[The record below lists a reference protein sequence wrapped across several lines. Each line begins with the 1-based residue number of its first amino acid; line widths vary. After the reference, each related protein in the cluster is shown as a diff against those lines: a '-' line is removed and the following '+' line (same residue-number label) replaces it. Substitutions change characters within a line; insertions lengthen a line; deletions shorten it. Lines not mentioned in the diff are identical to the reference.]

1 MYSERNSIYR
11 ELTMSNQ
18 TINLND
24 TLYQYMLSVSLRE
37 PAILK
42 SLRET
47 THQLPSHEMQIS
59 PEQGQLMAFLIELT
73 GAEKTLEIG
82 VYTGYSALAVAL
94 ALPEKGKL
102 IACDINP
109 ETTSIAQDFWKKA
122 DIAHKIDLKL
132 APALETL
139 DGLIKQPLSN
149 SFDFI
154 FIDAD
159 KQNYLNYYERS
170 LTLLR
175 PGGLILID
183 NVLWSGRVADTHI
196 HDKQTLAIRAFNQA
210 IYQDKRISMSL
221 IPIGDGLT
229 LIRKR

>member
-1 MYSERNSIYR
+1 
-11 ELTMSNQ
+11 MSTQ
-18 TINLND
+18 TISMND
-24 TLYQYMLSVSLRE
+24 TLYHYMLSVSLRE

-47 THQLPSHEMQIS
+47 TSKLSSHSMQIS
-59 PEQGQLMAFLIELT
+59 PEQGQLMAFLVELT
-73 GAEKTLEIG
+73 AAHKTLEIG

-94 ALPEKGKL
+94 ALPDNGKI
-102 IACDINP
+102 IACDINT
-109 ETTSIAQDFWKKA
+109 ETTAIAQRFWQKA
-122 DIAHKIDLKL
+122 DVAHKIDLRL
-132 APALETL
+132 APALNTL
-139 DGLIKQPLSN
+139 DQLIKQNEIN

-170 LTLLR
+170 LTLAR

-183 NVLWSGRVADTHI
+183 NVLWSGRVADPHDN
-196 HDKQTLAIRAFNQA
+196 DKQTASIRKVNLS
-210 IYQDKRISMSL
+210 IYEDKRVSISL

>member
-1 MYSERNSIYR
+1 
-11 ELTMSNQ
+11 MSNQ
-18 TINLND
+18 TINLSD

-47 THQLPSHEMQIS
+47 TYQLSSHGMQIS
-59 PEQGQLMAFLIELT
+59 PEQGQLMAFLIELS
-73 GAEKTLEIG
+73 GAKKTLEIG
-82 VYTGYSALAVAL
+82 VYTGYSALVVAL
-94 ALPEKGKL
+94 ALPETGKI
-102 IACDINP
+102 IACDINT
-109 ETTSIAQDFWKKA
+109 ETTSIAQAFWQKA
-122 DIAHKIDLKL
+122 GVSHKIDLKL
-132 APALETL
+132 APALDTL
-139 DGLIKQPLSN
+139 DNLIKQKHSN

-159 KQNYLNYYERS
+159 KHNYLQYYERS

-175 PGGLILID
+175 PGGLMLVD
-183 NVLWSGRVADTHI
+183 NVLWSGRVADTHA

-210 IYQDKRISMSL
+210 IYQDKRISMCL

-229 LIRKR
+229 MVRKL

>member
-1 MYSERNSIYR
+1 
-11 ELTMSNQ
+11 MSSQ
-18 TINLND
+18 TINLSD

-47 THQLPSHEMQIS
+47 THQLSSHGMQIS
-59 PEQGQLMAFLIELT
+59 PEQGQLMAFLIELS
-73 GAEKTLEIG
+73 GAKKTLEIG
-82 VYTGYSALAVAL
+82 VYTGYSVLVVAL
-94 ALPEKGKL
+94 ALPETGKI
-102 IACDINP
+102 IACDINT
-109 ETTSIAQDFWKKA
+109 ETTSIAQDFWQKA
-122 DIAHKIDLKL
+122 GVSHKIDLKL

-139 DGLIKQPLSN
+139 DSLIKQKHSN

-159 KQNYLNYYERS
+159 KHNYLQYYERS

-175 PGGLILID
+175 PGGLILVD
-183 NVLWSGRVADTHI
+183 NVLWSGRVADTHA

-210 IYQDKRISMSL
+210 IYHDKRISMCL

-229 LIRKR
+229 MVRKL

>member
-1 MYSERNSIYR
+1 
-11 ELTMSNQ
+11 MSNQ
-18 TINLND
+18 NINLSD
-24 TLYQYMLSVSLRE
+24 TLYQYMLSISLRE

-47 THQLPSHEMQIS
+47 THQLSSHSMQIS
-59 PEQGQLMAFLIELT
+59 PEQGQLMGFLIELT
-73 GAEKTLEIG
+73 SAVKTLEIG
-82 VYTGYSALAVAL
+82 VYTGYSALVVAL
-94 ALPEKGKL
+94 ALPEIGKI
-102 IACDINP
+102 IACDINK
-109 ETTSIAQDFWKKA
+109 ETTSMALDFWRKA
-122 DIAHKIDLKL
+122 GIAHKIDLKL

-139 DGLIKQPLSN
+139 DNLIKQDHSN

-159 KQNYLNYYERS
+159 KQNYLNYYARS

-175 PGGLILID
+175 PGGLMLVD
-183 NVLWSGRVADTHI
+183 NVLWSGRVADTQA
-196 HDKQTLAIRAFNQA
+196 HDKQTLAIRTFNQA
-210 IYQDKRISMSL
+210 IYLDKRISVCL

>member
-1 MYSERNSIYR
+1 
-11 ELTMSNQ
+11 MSNQ

-47 THQLPSHEMQIS
+47 THKLSSHGMQIS

-73 GAEKTLEIG
+73 GAKKTLEIG
-82 VYTGYSALAVAL
+82 VYTGYSSLVVAL
-94 ALPEKGKL
+94 ALPEMGRI
-102 IACDINP
+102 IACDINK
-109 ETTSIAQDFWKKA
+109 ETTSLAQDFWQKA
-122 DIAHKIDLKL
+122 GIGHKIELKL
-132 APALETL
+132 TPALETL
-139 DGLIKQPLSN
+139 DNLIKQDHSN

-170 LTLLR
+170 LILLR
-175 PGGLILID
+175 PGGLMLID
-183 NVLWSGRVADTHI
+183 NVLWDGKVADTHAD
-196 HDKQTLAIRAFNQA
+196 DKQTLAIREFNRA
-210 IYQDKRISMSL
+210 IYQDKRISMCL

>member
-1 MYSERNSIYR
+1 
-11 ELTMSNQ
+11 MSNQ

-24 TLYQYMLSVSLRE
+24 SLYQYMLSVSLHE

-42 SLRET
+42 SLREE
-47 THQLPSHEMQIS
+47 THKFSSHGMQIS

-73 GAEKTLEIG
+73 AAEKTLEIG
-82 VYTGYSALAVAL
+82 VYTGYSSLVVAL
-94 ALPEKGKL
+94 ALPKSGKI
-102 IACDINP
+102 IACDINT
-109 ETTSIAQDFWKKA
+109 ETSTIAQDFWQKA
-122 DIAHKIDLKL
+122 GIAHKIDLKL

-139 DGLIKQPLSN
+139 DNLIKQNHSD

-175 PGGLILID
+175 KGGLMLID
-183 NVLWSGRVADTHI
+183 NVLWDGKVADTLI
-196 HDKQTLAIRAFNQA
+196 HDKQTLAIRTFNQA
-210 IYQDKRISMSL
+210 IYQDKRISMCL

-229 LIRKR
+229 LIRKY

>member
-1 MYSERNSIYR
+1 
-11 ELTMSNQ
+11 MSNR

-24 TLYQYMLSVSLRE
+24 TLYHYMLSVSLDE
-37 PAILK
+37 PDILK
-42 SLRET
+42 SLREAT
-47 THQLPSHEMQIS
+47 LKLSSHNMQIS
-59 PEQGQLMAFLIELT
+59 PEQGQLMAFLIELI

-82 VYTGYSALAVAL
+82 VYTGYSTLAVAL
-94 ALPEKGKL
+94 ALPKTGKI
-102 IACDINP
+102 IACDINA
-109 ETTSIAQDFWKKA
+109 ETSNIAQSFWEKA
-122 DIAHKIDLKL
+122 GIDYKIELKL
-132 APALETL
+132 APAIETL
-139 DGLIKQPLSN
+139 DYLIKQNHSN

-175 PGGLILID
+175 PGGLMLVD
-183 NVLWSGRVADTHI
+183 NVLWSGHVADTHI
-196 HDKQTLAIRAFNQA
+196 NDKQTQAIRAFNQA
-210 IYQDKRISMSL
+210 VYHDKNIRMCL